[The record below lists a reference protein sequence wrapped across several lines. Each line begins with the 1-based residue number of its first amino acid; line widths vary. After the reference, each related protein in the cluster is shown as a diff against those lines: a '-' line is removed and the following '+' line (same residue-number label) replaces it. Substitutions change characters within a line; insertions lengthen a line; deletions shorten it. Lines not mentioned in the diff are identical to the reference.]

1 MRRLGF
7 AHRLLTTHFKEEG
20 FVGVGGVR
28 LTRADRQLVSIGRA
42 LVMNPEVI
50 VAHKPTAILDTS
62 QTQAVL
68 DM

>member
-1 MRRLGF
+1 M
-7 AHRLLTTHFKEEG
+7 
-20 FVGVGGVR
+20 GGVR

-50 VAHKPTAILDTS
+50 VAHKPTAILDKS
-62 QTQAVL
+62 QTKAVL